1 MVLFINIV
9 GSKLFI
15 PGKLQYMGHDYDHHL
30 MSLVSSK
37 EWQYIIFYLK
47 SYLFSLGLSIHFLTN
62 DKPKKLQSSKMHKNM
77 LNKSITNWKDF
88 V

>member
-1 MVLFINIV
+1 MMAHTQLALSMGESEHYLHIYKYMVLFINIV

-37 EWQYIIFYLK
+37 E
-47 SYLFSLGLSIHFLTN
+47 
-62 DKPKKLQSSKMHKNM
+62 
-77 LNKSITNWKDF
+77 
-88 V
+88 